1 MSKINKLIP
10 YYDRRKR
17 RWRVEFTDRAPEEG
31 DLLYVASEYARSGL
45 YFPYNTSQTIGKEY
59 NGHTHSFQGVLHALL
74 NDPVG
79 FTIAGFE
86 ESYSKQEQ
94 DFLSA
99 LRKKLIEDTYHG
111 V

>member
-31 DLLYVASEYARSGL
+31 DLFYVASEYAWSGL
-45 YFPYNTSQTIGKEY
+45 YFPYNTTQTLGKEY
-59 NGHTHSFQGVLHALL
+59 SGHAHSFQGVLHALL
-74 NDPVG
+74 DDPAG

-86 ESYSKQEQ
+86 DSYSQQEQ
-94 DFLSA
+94 EFLSK
-99 LRKKLIEDTYHG
+99 LQKKLIEDTKG
-111 V
+111 E